1 MMLRPSRGGGGGRFM
16 KVCLVIMGLQ
26 GIGVNVTGSGKSGE
40 GSSSLVT
47 SFLNLGSGEAGDDE
61 RRGMICGGKTHE
73 SSSTLEDVPHC
84 HLPSMGGESN
94 MLYPGPPKRATLDAI
109 MNPTYLDVT
118 SVPGPPERATLDA
131 IMNSTSSDATSVPG
145 PPECAMLEVIGAT
158 TLRAVFEP
166 PLLDGGSI
174 DASSFEMQHSL
185 ENLGSVDSVYGSRST
200 ADEQSLSYMHVP
212 STEPSITTVVK
223 LESTEHSTRVVEL
236 ETTEPVVTDVKLA
249 VSNTNSS
256 TTSESTEPVVT
267 DVKLAVSNTNS
278 STTSESTEPV
288 VTDVK
293 VALSKLNY
301 CWWRFDALL
310 QGRISLITP

>member
-1 MMLRPSRGGGGGRFM
+1 MRNTHNHCRWMHGLKLALLLRGVGGHEDAHHSP
-16 KVCLVIMGLQ
+16 
-26 GIGVNVTGSGKSGE
+26 GS
-40 GSSSLVT
+40 L
-47 SFLNLGSGEAGDDE
+47 
-61 RRGMICGGKTHE
+61 
-73 SSSTLEDVPHC
+73 
-84 HLPSMGGESN
+84 
-94 MLYPGPPKRATLDAI
+94 
-109 MNPTYLDVT
+109 

-256 TTSESTEPVVT
+256 TTSKSTEPVVT
-267 DVKLAVSNTNS
+267 DVCC
-278 STTSESTEPV
+278 
-288 VTDVK
+288 
-293 VALSKLNY
+293 LS
-301 CWWRFDALL
+301 
-310 QGRISLITP
+310 